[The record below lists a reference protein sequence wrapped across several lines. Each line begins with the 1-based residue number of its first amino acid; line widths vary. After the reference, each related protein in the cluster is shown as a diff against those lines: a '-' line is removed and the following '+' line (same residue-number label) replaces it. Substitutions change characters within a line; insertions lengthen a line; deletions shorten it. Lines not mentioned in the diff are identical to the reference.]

1 MSKTASECV
10 TPSEGHAIVR
20 RGARFM
26 MGANCLE
33 ELEDFLSEDC
43 PIPKKYHAMLATL
56 GALCEKDPESKTDA
70 HALAHDADLA
80 LQTIHVYA
88 DQLVALG
95 LFTKQSLRPK
105 NRGRP
110 ATLFTL
116 INIDTFLQGRGAAE
130 TFGEPESFDAG
141 SLVALHNIG
150 PEPIEEQGEDP
161 HFGLL
166 PVQPGV
172 YRADILSTYT
182 LLSVLRLGKSGR
194 RTRGSYTSDVH
205 VGPAKMRIRV
215 AAQEGF
221 PVAGIIDTKALIGLC
236 TYAKSFYSNP
246 SNLGKPLV
254 IDLAD
259 FTAYLGY
266 EASGGNKRQ
275 VWKMCRTWE
284 KTGYTVV
291 YADDA
296 IRRLYGQDA
305 FTVDEFRFITRIKTL
320 VKGVTPE
327 RFAITLDKGL
337 LDRILDKQSRFLS
350 AIHQE
355 IMREKSA
362 TCMLVYYWCRRAVQY
377 NTTPVAWDIF
387 HLHREMAPYM
397 ELGEFR
403 ENLES
408 IIAKGEGGRP
418 QPQYGYFLRPIYDA
432 GRLNAC
438 EIWANPKDRLIKL
451 YYQHNP
457 QLLQAPEE

>member
-1 MSKTASECV
+1 MLKTASELCAP
-10 TPSEGHAIVR
+10 TAGQPIVR

-33 ELEDFLSEDC
+33 EIEDFLNEDC
-43 PIPKKYHAMLATL
+43 PVPTKYHVMLTAL
-56 GALCEKDPESKTDA
+56 GTLCEKDPESKTDA
-70 HALAHDADLA
+70 HALAQEADLA

-95 LFTKQSLRPK
+95 LLTKQSLRPK

-116 INIDTFLQGRGAAE
+116 INIDTFLQGRAVASAEPEEFNAVALAALQTVAAE
-130 TFGEPESFDAG
+130 NIVMEESEYQ
-141 SLVALHNIG
+141 N
-150 PEPIEEQGEDP
+150 
-161 HFGLL
+161 FGLL
-166 PVQPGV
+166 PVQPGL

-215 AAQEGF
+215 SAQEGYS
-221 PVAGIIDTKALIGLC
+221 VAGIIDTKALIGLC
-236 TYAKSFYSNP
+236 TYAKGFYSDP
-246 SNLGKPLV
+246 ANLGKPLV
-254 IDLAD
+254 IELAD
-259 FTAYLGY
+259 FAAYLGY
-266 EASGGNKRQ
+266 EPSGGNKRQ
-275 VWKMCRTWE
+275 VWKMCRAWE

-296 IRRLYGQDA
+296 IRRLYGEDA

-337 LDRILDKQSRFLS
+337 LDRILDTQSRFLS

-355 IMREKSA
+355 LMREKSA
-362 TCMLVYYWCRRAVQY
+362 TQMLFYYWCRRAVQY
-377 NTTPVAWDIF
+377 NTKPKPWDIF

-403 ENLES
+403 DNLES
-408 IIAKGEGGRP
+408 ILTKGEGSRL
-418 QPQYGYFLRPIYDA
+418 QPQYGYFLRPIYD
-432 GRLNAC
+432 GDRLNAC
-438 EIWANPKDRLIKL
+438 EIWADPKDRHIKL

-457 QLLQAPEE
+457 QLLPTAE